1 MKLGYSNY
9 AMQMVDVFE
18 ALPRLRS
25 IGYEAMEICVRDGWQ
40 TEAAAFDGPSRQ
52 RLVSLTR
59 ELGFPP
65 PPLMDGMEV
74 CIQGDERKA
83 MLARAAGTFSM
94 ARDVNFG
101 DGPLPVTTTLGSPL
115 LEWESGRELIRDSL
129 VELADLAA
137 QYDSI
142 VAIEPH
148 AGSLFDTP
156 EKAVWLMEQ
165 TDHDNLKLNFDIS
178 HFVAQGIDMRH
189 SVELCVPYAVHTHV
203 KDGYTKDGNVRYQ
216 MAGEGDLDWTKYMTV
231 VQEADLKPPVY
242 VEVSR
247 QQSTLADYDPWHAAE
262 FCYET
267 LDRARRKAATRVSG

>member
-18 ALPRLRS
+18 ALPRLKS

-52 RLVSLTR
+52 RLVSLIR

-65 PPLMDGMEV
+65 PPLMDSMEV
-74 CIQGDERKA
+74 CIQGVERKA

-101 DGPLPVTTTLGSPL
+101 DGPLPVTTTLGSPPP
-115 LEWESGRELIRDSL
+115 EWESGRGLIRDSL

-137 QYDSI
+137 EYGSI

-165 TDHDNLKLNFDIS
+165 TDHEHLKLNFDIS
-178 HFVAQGIDMRH
+178 HFVAQGIDVRH

-203 KDGYTKDGNVRYQ
+203 KDGYTEDGSVRYQ
-216 MAGEGDLDWTKYMTV
+216 MAGEGDLDWTEYMV
-231 VQEADLKPPVY
+231 AVQEADLKPPVY

-247 QQSTLADYDPWHAAE
+247 QQSELAGYDPWQAAE
-262 FCYET
+262 FCYAT
-267 LDRARRKAATRVSG
+267 LDRARREAAARVSG